1 MWKKRLNTF
10 ILVFIVGGIVCGSLL
25 NVIGLSTTV
34 QEDSIFNFGFYL
46 FQTLNLIGSLFLS
59 ALKMV
64 IIPVIFTSIA
74 YGLSSM
80 SKGTNVGKV
89 ISRTVMYYFA
99 TTAIAVAIGLVMVKS
114 FKPGND
120 QQLIGTVSQM
130 LDSQQITPEVRKKVS
145 KAKSQLRKEGLEG
158 LSGVPLMF
166 VKMKNLVLSLMPS
179 NIFTALSEGMFLPI
193 IVFSIICGLV
203 LLAIR
208 EQVSE
213 IILLLEKLQTL
224 FFTILSF
231 VIICA
236 PIGFFAIITEL
247 CWTVGFSGVSSI
259 WIYALAVVIGLAVH
273 ALLILPI
280 ICRLFGGRS
289 PFVYAGHV
297 KNALL
302 MAFSTASSSA
312 TLPTT
317 INCVEKKAGISR
329 DCTSFVLPLGAT
341 VNMDGTAIY
350 ESIALVTLM
359 QAYAAATGI
368 VLNMGITDL
377 IIVFITVTLA
387 AVGAAGVP
395 GAGIFM
401 LIMLM
406 STVPVGDQLGIPPH
420 LIGLIII
427 LDRPLDMLRTCIN
440 VWGDTVGCAV
450 IENSLTDKSSSPA
463 RSSG

>member
-1 MWKKRLNTF
+1 MWKRHLNFF
-10 ILVFIVGGIVCGSLL
+10 ILLFIVSAIVFGSLL
-25 NVIGLSTTV
+25 NLLSVPTTI
-34 QEDSIFNFGFYL
+34 QRDSIFNFGFYL
-46 FQTLNLIGSLFLS
+46 FQSLNLVGSLFL
-59 ALKMV
+59 AGLKMV
-64 IIPVIFTSIA
+64 IIPVIFTSIT

-89 ISRTVMYYFA
+89 INRTIIYYFA

-114 FKPGND
+114 FAPGND
-120 QQLIGTVSQM
+120 GGMISTVSQM
-130 LDSQQITPEVRKKVS
+130 LENNRVSPDIRKKVS
-145 KAKSQLRKEGLEG
+145 KANSQLRREGLEG
-158 LSGVPLMF
+158 LTGVPLLF

-179 NIFTALSEGMFLPI
+179 NIFSALSAGMFLPI
-193 IVFSIICGLV
+193 IVFSIICGLT

-213 IILLLEKLQTL
+213 VILLLERLQKL
-224 FFTILSF
+224 FFTILAF
-231 VIICA
+231 IITTA
-236 PIGFFAIITEL
+236 PIGFFAIICEL
-247 CWTVGFSGVSSI
+247 CWTVGFSAISNI
-259 WIYALAVVIGLAVH
+259 WIYAVAVVIGLMLH
-273 ALLILPI
+273 GLIVLPLVCKI
-280 ICRLFGGRS
+280 FGCRS
-289 PFVYAGHV
+289 PIVYAGQV

-317 INCVEKKAGISR
+317 MNCVEKKAGISR
-329 DCTSFVLPLGAT
+329 DSTSFVLPLGAT

-359 QAYAAATGI
+359 QAYAAAIGVVLDMGI
-368 VLNMGITDL
+368 VDL
-377 IIVFITVTLA
+377 IIVFVTVTLA

-406 STVPVGDQLGIPPH
+406 GTVPVGDQIGIPPH

-450 IENSLTDKSSSPA
+450 IEKFTRGGRTQTGK
-463 RSSG
+463 

>member
-1 MWKKRLNTF
+1 MWKRKLNVF
-10 ILVFIVGGIVCGSLL
+10 ILVFIAGGIVCGSLL
-25 NVIGLSTTV
+25 NLAGVATDVDATRT
-34 QEDSIFNFGFYL
+34 FNFGFYL
-46 FQTLNLIGSLFLS
+46 FQSLNLVGSLFLA
-59 ALKMV
+59 ALKMI
-64 IIPVIFTSIA
+64 IIPVIFASIA
-74 YGLSSM
+74 YGLASM
-80 SKGTNVGKV
+80 SKGTNVGRV
-89 ISRTVMYYFA
+89 IRRTIIYYLA
-99 TTAIAVAIGLVMVKS
+99 TTSIAVFIGLVLVNT
-114 FKPGND
+114 FKPGD
-120 QQLIGTVSQM
+120 DARIISTVTQM
-130 LDSQQITPEVRKKVS
+130 VDDEQTSPEVRKKVA
-145 KAKSQLRKEGLEG
+145 KARFQLRKEGLEG
-158 LSGVPLMF
+158 LTGVPLMF
-166 VKMKNLVLSLMPS
+166 VKLKNLVLSLMPS

-193 IVFSIICGLV
+193 IVFSIICGLT

-208 EQVSE
+208 EQVPE
-213 IILLLEKLQTL
+213 IIVLLERMQQL

-231 VIICA
+231 IIATA
-236 PIGFFAIITEL
+236 PFGFFAIVCEL
-247 CWTVGFSGVSSI
+247 CWTVGFEGISSI
-259 WIYALAVVIGLAVH
+259 WLYACAVVIGLAAH
-273 ALLILPI
+273 ALLVLPL
-280 ICRLFGGRS
+280 ICKIFGRRS
-289 PFVYAGHV
+289 PWAYAGQV

-317 INCVEKKAGISR
+317 MNCVEKKAGISR

-359 QAYAAATGI
+359 QAYAAAVGI
-368 VLNMGITDL
+368 MLDLSTIDL
-377 IIVFITVTLA
+377 IVIFITVTLA

-406 STVPVGDQLGIPPH
+406 STVPVGDRIGIPAH

-450 IENSLTDKSSSPA
+450 VEKVTVSAKS
-463 RSSG
+463 